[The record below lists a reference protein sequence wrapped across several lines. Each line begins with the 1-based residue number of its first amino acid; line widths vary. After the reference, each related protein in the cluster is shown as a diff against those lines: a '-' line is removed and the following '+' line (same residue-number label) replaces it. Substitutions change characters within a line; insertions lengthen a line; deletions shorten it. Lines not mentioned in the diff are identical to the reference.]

1 MFYTEITTITEK
13 RHISVSFKELFF
25 NNFPFFTCYKKET
38 PCFILFFKNLFL
50 KLHFFPQC
58 NTALL
63 QKDISSCET
72 DDKYWTELK
81 CYMTQRY
88 CQDFHKILST
98 VHLELLRYLL
108 HHYDTPIWMTKLQT
122 LNTKLQSQPHIKV
135 AVSVISY

>member
-1 MFYTEITTITEK
+1 
-13 RHISVSFKELFF
+13 
-25 NNFPFFTCYKKET
+25 
-38 PCFILFFKNLFL
+38 
-50 KLHFFPQC
+50 
-58 NTALL
+58 
-63 QKDISSCET
+63 
-72 DDKYWTELK
+72 
-81 CYMTQRY
+81 MTQRY